1 MKFSSLVASLSIAAF
16 AALPALAQDTGKGKA
31 DAPAGKQELERL
43 KAELKKNIPEA
54 TVDSVRRIP
63 YGELYEIT
71 IGGDIFYTDAKGN
84 FLVAGS
90 IIDLK
95 TKENITEARMR
106 QVNAI
111 KWESL
116 PLDRAIKIVRGNGS
130 RKIALFEDP
139 NCGYCKR
146 LHRDLQGANDLT
158 MYVFLYPILSPDS
171 IEKSKQ
177 IWCSADRGQ
186 VWLDHMV
193 KEAAIT
199 GESKCA
205 TPIDQNLAFG
215 QSKKIHGTPTIIF
228 ENGERVP
235 GAIPLADLEKKLA
248 EVKVAANAAAGAP
261 AK

>member
-1 MKFSSLVASLSIAAF
+1 MKFTAF
-16 AALPALAQDTGKGKA
+16 AAAFLATAFIGLPALAQDADRSKA
-31 DAPAGKQELERL
+31 DAERVKSELQKR
-43 KAELKKNIPEA
+43 IGEA
-54 TVDSVRRIP
+54 PIDSVRKIP
-63 YGELYEIT
+63 YGGLYEVT
-71 IGGDIFYTDAKGN
+71 VGSDILYTDAKAE
-84 FLVAGS
+84 FLVTGQ

-106 QVNAI
+106 QVNMI

-130 RKIALFEDP
+130 RKIAIFEDP

-146 LHRDLQGANDLT
+146 FHRDLQGATDLT

-171 IEKSKQ
+171 LEKSKA
-177 IWCSADRGQ
+177 IWCSADPGK

-199 GESKCA
+199 GDAKCP
-205 TPIDQNLAFG
+205 TPIDQNLALG
-215 QSKKIHGTPTIIF
+215 QSKRITGTPTIVF

-248 EVKVAANAAAGAP
+248 DIKVAAITP